1 MRNLETEHSCRK
13 FAGIDSGIPTGG
25 GGREKLGTSGAGNDR
40 LPNLDFIAANIAFS
54 EELSGF
60 DSHSEA
66 VIALGRRRHHAD
78 PEHDGAEDSPELQ
91 TRRA

>member
-1 MRNLETEHSCRK
+1 MRNLETEHSGRK
-13 FAGIDSGIPTGG
+13 FTGIDGGIPTGG

-40 LPNLDFIAANIAFS
+40 LPNLDFTADDIAFS

-60 DSHSEA
+60 GSHGKA

-78 PEHDGAEDSPELQ
+78 PEHDGAEDSPGSQ